1 MSRLDRMAPVKEIP
15 QIGAAIGR
23 LHIRIAEALEER
35 FPEAVESEPE
45 QLARHYTE
53 AGLAERANSYWL
65 KAGQRATER
74 SANVEAIAHLISGLD
89 LLESLPDTAERLQQE
104 LRLQMALSAPLI
116 ATKGY
121 GAPETARAVAR
132 AEKLCEKLGDVEQWF
147 TVLYGQWAHTI
158 VRAEHQSARQLA
170 GTVCRSHQVAPEN

>member
-1 MSRLDRMAPVKEIP
+1 
-15 QIGAAIGR
+15 
-23 LHIRIAEALEER
+23 
-35 FPEAVESEPE
+35 
-45 QLARHYTE
+45 
-53 AGLAERANSYWL
+53 
-65 KAGQRATER
+65 
-74 SANVEAIAHLISGLD
+74 
-89 LLESLPDTAERLQQE
+89 
-104 LRLQMALSAPLI
+104 MALSAPLI

-158 VRAEHQSARQLA
+158 VWAEHQSARQLA

>member
-1 MSRLDRMAPVKEIP
+1 MIRDVAPRPHGPGQGDP

-65 KAGQRATER
+65 KARQRATEP

-89 LLESLPDTAERLQQE
+89 LLESLPDTAERLQQDFGCKW
-104 LRLQMALSAPLI
+104 R
-116 ATKGY
+116 
-121 GAPETARAVAR
+121 
-132 AEKLCEKLGDVEQWF
+132 
-147 TVLYGQWAHTI
+147 
-158 VRAEHQSARQLA
+158 
-170 GTVCRSHQVAPEN
+170 